1 MRSPSQPARTPVSTQ
16 SGSSSVPA
24 SVSSTFRMPW
34 KRKYRL
40 RSDRPWRNSSPP
52 SAPAAAGGRS
62 RSVPPS
68 LRMTSTA
75 PAAASS
81 TLDANRG
88 SFTLALLAPRR
99 LAFEHDLQRV
109 GLGGVGEHVVGRH
122 RLVEREAVRGERRRV
137 GPPVRDQLQ
146 QPRGGE
152 RVPEAGHE

>member
-1 MRSPSQPARTPVSTQ
+1 MRSPSQPARAPVSTQ
-16 SGSSSVPA
+16 SGSSGDRA
-24 SVSSTFRMPW
+24 SASSTVRMPW
-34 KRKYRL
+34 KRRYRL
-40 RSDRPWRNSSPP
+40 RSERPNRNSST
-52 SAPAAAGGRS
+52 APASAAAGGRS

-109 GLGGVGEHVVGRH
+109 RLGGGGEHVVGRH
-122 RLVEREAVRGERRRV
+122 RLGEREAVRGERRRV
-137 GPPVRDQLQ
+137 
-146 QPRGGE
+146 E
-152 RVPEAGHE
+152 